1 MLMKKFGDTQTVIL
15 ALIAVGFFM
24 YMASSYS
31 NKKSELLSGFENNS
45 YGGYDHYESPQTVG
59 ASEPYTSEPS
69 SLMPNNSTQQAPN
82 LLNPD
87 QIIGMKGQVKRNQTY
102 DLRGGI
108 PVAKTKIP
116 FNNSVFME
124 EDVRTHG
131 MHGSFALNE

>member
-1 MLMKKFGDTQTVIL
+1 MKKFGDSQTVIL

-24 YMASSYS
+24 YVASSYS
-31 NKKSELLSGFENNS
+31 NKKSELLSGFENNN
-45 YGGYDHYESPQTVG
+45 GNYESYDSPG
-59 ASEPYTSEPS
+59 ASIVPNEPYTSEPS
-69 SLMPNNSTQQAPN
+69 SLMPNNSLPSQN

-108 PVAKTKIP
+108 PVPKTKIP

-131 MHGSFALNE
+131 MHGSFAMNE

>member
-1 MLMKKFGDTQTVIL
+1 MSMKKFGDTQTVIL

-24 YMASSYS
+24 YVASSYS
-31 NKKSELLSGFENNS
+31 NKKSDLLSGFENNS
-45 YGGYDHYESPQTVG
+45 YGNYESYDSPSSSIG
-59 ASEPYTSEPS
+59 PSESYASEPS
-69 SLMPNNSTQQAPN
+69 SLMPNNASPTSQN

-108 PVAKTKIP
+108 PVPKTKIP

-131 MHGSFALNE
+131 MHGSFE

>member
-1 MLMKKFGDTQTVIL
+1 MKKFGDTQTVIL

-45 YGGYDHYESPQTVG
+45 YGKYDHYETPNPTVEHG
-59 ASEPYTSEPS
+59 QEYTSEPS
-69 SLMPNNSTQQAPN
+69 SLMPNSSMPQAHN